1 MPSPELIKSL
11 EREGFSLNYPDN
23 LSNEDK
29 IVDILKEKDPRLYL
43 AIPLVL
49 EKGFTYSEIKEKLLK
64 LKNGKDLMTNLDKI
78 ILITQEIF
86 KKTKRNYKE
95 IEKIILENKIK
106 EKFSQEELNY
116 YLEEFKESK
125 REVEKKVFEND
136 DLEKI
141 QKIGSFKALET
152 IFSPAKIRIMKKIY
166 DFKELTP
173 TEKAYY
179 YRDIKPLID
188 SLLNR
193 TLQEYLEVVR
203 SNRGRK
209 WVAFKLD
216 NLPPSNPNT
225 SSKIFSILVLFIKI
239 KIA

>member
-29 IVDILKEKDPRLYL
+29 IVDILKEKEQRLYL
-43 AIPLVL
+43 AIPLLL
-49 EKGFTYSEIKEKLLK
+49 EKGFIYSEIREKLLK
-64 LKNGKDLMTNLDKI
+64 LKDGKDLMTNLDKI
-78 ILITQEIF
+78 ILITQEIL

-95 IEKIILENKIK
+95 IEKIIFENKIK
-106 EKFSQEELNY
+106 EKFSQGELDY

-125 REVEKKVFEND
+125 REIEKRVFEND

-141 QKIGSFKALET
+141 QKMGSFKALET
-152 IFSPAKIRIMKKIY
+152 IFSPAKIRIMKNIY

-209 WVAFKLD
+209 
-216 NLPPSNPNT
+216 
-225 SSKIFSILVLFIKI
+225 
-239 KIA
+239 